1 MTIEN
6 NIHKLEGF
14 DIHAVRKQFPI
25 LNRKVNNYGL
35 AYLDNAASAQK
46 PLSVINAI
54 SEQMSQSYGN
64 VHRGLHTLANE
75 TTEAYENSRIKV
87 ANFLGASKA
96 SNIIFTKG
104 ATEAL
109 NLAAYGLMNE
119 IQPGDEIIL
128 SQMEHHS
135 NIVPWHFLRERCG
148 AVLKYIPVTE
158 QGNLDLEIYKAMLGP
173 KTKIVSIVHMSN
185 VLGTIN
191 PVKEIGQL
199 AHNSGAIFIV
209 DGTQSTVHM
218 PIDVME
224 IDADLFCMTGH
235 KLYGPT
241 GIGALYA
248 KTSIQ
253 ERMQP
258 FNGGG
263 EMIEDVFEDRVTYND
278 PPFKFEAGT
287 PPILEAIGL
296 GAAIDWYS
304 QYNFSEIHKHENS
317 VYNHALKQLISI
329 ENFKIFG
336 ISENKGPVL
345 AFNIEGIHAHDVAQ
359 ILDKYGVAIR
369 AGQHC
374 TQPLMNS
381 LGIHSTAR
389 ASFGIYNTI
398 EEADRFVEGLKRAIK
413 FLS

>member
-218 PIDVME
+218 PINVME

-317 VYNHALKQLISI
+317 VYNHALKQLMSI

>member
-14 DIHAVRKQFPI
+14 YIHAVRKQFPI

-317 VYNHALKQLISI
+317 VYNHALKQLMSI